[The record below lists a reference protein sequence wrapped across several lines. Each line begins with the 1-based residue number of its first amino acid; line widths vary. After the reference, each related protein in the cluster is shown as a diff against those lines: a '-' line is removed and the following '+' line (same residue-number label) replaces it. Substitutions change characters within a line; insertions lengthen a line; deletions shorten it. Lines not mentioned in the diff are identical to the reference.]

1 MIYTYRLGSRAIC
14 VSYEPRTK
22 NVARFRSN
30 RCEGKVLSDFSL
42 KTVVLG
48 HGRRSPD
55 KEPSVLFGRTNR
67 SNFCC
72 TSPVMV
78 TSPYEY

>member
-1 MIYTYRLGSRAIC
+1 MLPES
-14 VSYEPRTK
+14 V
-22 NVARFRSN
+22 SN

-55 KEPSVLFGRTNR
+55 KDPSVLFGRTNR

-78 TSPYEY
+78 MSPYEHQINQTNKIGY